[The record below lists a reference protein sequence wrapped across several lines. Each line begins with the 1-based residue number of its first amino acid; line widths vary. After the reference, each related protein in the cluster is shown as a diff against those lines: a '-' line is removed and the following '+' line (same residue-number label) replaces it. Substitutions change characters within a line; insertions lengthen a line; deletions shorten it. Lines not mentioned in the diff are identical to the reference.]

1 MFEIGFPELILIA
14 IVGLLVIG
22 PERLP
27 EALRTLGLWVGRM
40 RRSFTNVKAE
50 IEKEIGMDEIRR
62 QLHNEAVM
70 EEMKRIE
77 RDVRDSVQSAAKP
90 PVGSA
95 GSTGTESA
103 ATGSAAIG
111 GEATEGDSDS
121 AASSHALGHEPAPSS
136 SPSGNSAPGQP
147 SGPPAADD
155 ARHG

>member
-1 MFEIGFPELILIA
+1 
-14 IVGLLVIG
+14 
-22 PERLP
+22 
-27 EALRTLGLWVGRM
+27 M

-103 ATGSAAIG
+103 ATGSAATGSAAIG